1 MPTSQTITRFSIA
14 ITAVALGLAFY
25 FYSEN
30 QKSTEA
36 LKTAQQ
42 QQPGLQTKI
51 KQLETRLI
59 LTTDQLH
66 ASEKDAAA
74 LRLNLEKAAMNQPQS
89 AEPREPI
96 TESYVEARY
105 KKARE
110 LAKAG
115 NHAEALK
122 EFLWCYDEG
131 MVRIPAY
138 AGVRQSFLL
147 SEILKLAEVYPPAL
161 TALMDRRE
169 KSYQQLVANAGDT
182 EAMGSFSSLN
192 RVLKDTGRTLQFY
205 DQLPSDSPDK
215 QAIGRYVYNELAAA
229 QRYQEAVQAK
239 PYRSMLTLFED
250 VAEAPKSALSG
261 PDAEKIRT
269 MNRIHTTKLGAGFVE
284 VLAGAGQLEDARDL
298 AEIILAYDNS
308 PAAKVA
314 LNAAAAKAGHAN
326 LFAHP
331 PSP

>member
-1 MPTSQTITRFSIA
+1 MTTNPFITRLSIG
-14 ITAVALGLAFY
+14 ITIIALGLSFY
-25 FYSEN
+25 FYTEN

-51 KQLETRLI
+51 KQLETRLT
-59 LTTDQLH
+59 LATDQLH

-89 AEPREPI
+89 TASPEPI
-96 TESYVEARY
+96 TQSYVDSRY

-131 MVRIPAY
+131 MPRIPAY

-147 SEILKLAEVYPPAL
+147 SGILKLAEAYPPAL
-161 TALMDRRE
+161 TALKDRRE

-182 EAMGSFSSLN
+182 EAMGSFSNLN
-192 RVLKDTGRTLQFY
+192 RILKDSGRTLQFY

-215 QAIGRYVYNELAAA
+215 QTIGRYVYNELAAA

-239 PYRSMLTLFED
+239 PYRQMLSFFED
-250 VAEAPKSALSG
+250 IAEVPKSALSG
-261 PDAEKIRT
+261 PDAEKIRA
-269 MNRIHTTKLGAGFVE
+269 MNRTHTTQLGAGFVE

-298 AEIILAYDNS
+298 AEIIRAYDSS
-308 PAAKVA
+308 PEAKAA
-314 LNAAAAKAGHAN
+314 LTAAATKAGHAN
-326 LFAHP
+326 LFTP
-331 PSP
+331 PPAP